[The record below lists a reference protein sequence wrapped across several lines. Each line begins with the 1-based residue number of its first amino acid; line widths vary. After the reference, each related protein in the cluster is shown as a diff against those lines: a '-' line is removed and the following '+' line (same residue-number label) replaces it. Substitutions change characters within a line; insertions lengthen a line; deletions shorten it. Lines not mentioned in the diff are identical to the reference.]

1 MVGPWGRCEI
11 VIAVGVPRCSCKR
24 IMSERA
30 EALAEER
37 RLGRMSLPRLRRIDV
52 GRRSLISL
60 LNVARRVEGLREVV
74 TRGRGSARPER
85 RLYSS
90 SMLCWA
96 SAASWSSD
104 SSYL

>member
-1 MVGPWGRCEI
+1 
-11 VIAVGVPRCSCKR
+11 
-24 IMSERA
+24 MSESA

-37 RLGRMSLPRLRRIDV
+37 RFGRMRFPRFRRIDV

-60 LNVARRVEGLREVV
+60 LKIARRVEGLRDVV
-74 TRGRGSARPER
+74 TRGRGSVRPER

-90 SMLCWA
+90 SMLCCA

>member
-1 MVGPWGRCEI
+1 MVM
-11 VIAVGVPRCSCKR
+11 AVGVPRCSWR
-24 IMSERA
+24 RMMSERA
-30 EALAEER
+30 EAFAEES
-37 RLGRMSLPRLRRIDV
+37 RLGRIRLPRFRRIDV

-60 LNVARRVEGLREVV
+60 LKIARRVEGLREVV
-74 TRGRGSARPER
+74 TRGLGSVRPER